1 MSDAGVSNQAK
12 ASLRAVSDNL
22 RKALGED
29 LDALRAAIDERAKA
43 LDATI
48 AHTDTLLDQVVRE
61 VGEAADAEAGRAAK
75 QARSEAEQVA
85 QQTLDAVRLQAQE
98 ELATQCAR
106 LEGARATLEAQLT
119 AAQARQ
125 AETASA
131 LAEAQHEIEAARRAW
146 ADQGSRLDEAHRRIR
161 ELEEDHAQWTL
172 GRQVAEAHLEEERQ
186 RRKTIAVQLEGAQE
200 ELRLARAETRS
211 FQLEAQHLGE
221 RIHRL
226 ETTTAHRD
234 SNAQLPLQGAD
245 VRGAMLDNLRNALNA
260 LGGAQTADAI
270 LASLLESLSAHF
282 VTVALFVV
290 GPSGLTRWRSLGAD
304 RDDSA
309 QFAIIPL
316 SSDFLAARAVRNQAV
331 VVDQAVAWNRVPS
344 SGEKTPQAAAV
355 PVIANERVIA
365 VAYVEHPQDRPEPDV
380 ALFTK
385 MAEVLTDRVNQRLQ
399 RAPSI
404 TRVPPERLLGPAA
417 ETNAPAADNESAR
430 YVLARQVRR
439 VPINDGVTVL
449 LNGVASALVDLS
461 PLGAQVVSPSA
472 VYPNRS
478 VRIVLPRD
486 EGDLSCKA
494 RIVWARI
501 ERQPDDTSARYR
513 AGLEFTEADK
523 AAVQVF
529 VTRHG
534 AVHMSPAPSTMH

>member
-1 MSDAGVSNQAK
+1 MPDAGVSNQAK

-29 LDALRAAIDERAKA
+29 LDALRAAMDERAKA

-61 VGEAADAEAGRAAK
+61 LSEAADAEADRAAR
-75 QARSEAEQVA
+75 QARTEAEQVA
-85 QQTLDAVRLQAQE
+85 QQTLDAVRLHAQE
-98 ELATQCAR
+98 ELAAQCAR
-106 LEGARATLEAQLT
+106 LEAARATLEAQLA

-131 LAEAQHEIEAARRAW
+131 LADAQHEIEAARRAW
-146 ADQGSRLDEAHRRIR
+146 ADQGSRLDETHRRIR

-172 GRQVAEAHLEEERQ
+172 ARQVAEAHLEEERQ
-186 RRKTIAVQLEGAQE
+186 RRKTIAVQLESLQE
-200 ELRLARAETRS
+200 ELRLARAEAKS

-226 ETTTAHRD
+226 ATTTVRE
-234 SNAQLPLQGAD
+234 SNGQSPSPGTD

-260 LGGAQTADAI
+260 LADAQTADAI
-270 LASLLESLSAHF
+270 LASLLESLSGHF
-282 VTVALFVV
+282 VTVALYVV
-290 GPSGLTRWRSLGAD
+290 GPGGLTRWRSLGAD
-304 RDDSA
+304 RDEAA
-309 QFAIIPL
+309 QFATIPL
-316 SSDFLAARAVRNQAV
+316 DSDFVAARAVRDQAV
-331 VVDQAVAWNRVPS
+331 LIDHAVAWNRAVNS
-344 SGEKTPQAAAV
+344 SGKTAKAAAV
-355 PVIANERVIA
+355 PVVANERVIA
-365 VAYVEHPQDRPEPDV
+365 VAYVEHPQDRAETDV
-380 ALFTK
+380 ALYTR
-385 MAEVLTDRVNQRLQ
+385 MAEVLTDRVNQRLR

-404 TRVPPERLLGPAA
+404 TRVPPDRLLGPAA
-417 ETNAPAADNESAR
+417 ETNPPTPDNESAR
-430 YVLARQVRR
+430 YVLARQARR
-439 VPINDGVTVL
+439 VPISDGVTVL

-461 PLGAQVVSPSA
+461 TLGAQVVSPSA

-501 ERQPDDTSARYR
+501 EQQQDEAAVRYR

-529 VTRHG
+529 VTKHG
-534 AVHMSPAPSTMH
+534 TVHMSPAPSTMH

>member
-1 MSDAGVSNQAK
+1 MSEAGVSNQAK
-12 ASLRAVSDNL
+12 ASLRVVSDNL

-29 LDALRAAIDERAKA
+29 LDALRVAIDERAKA

-48 AHTDTLLDQVVRE
+48 AHTDTLLDQVARE
-61 VGEAADAEAGRAAK
+61 VSEAADAEADRAAK

-85 QQTLDAVRLQAQE
+85 QQTLNAVRLEAQD

-106 LEGARATLEAQLT
+106 LEAARATLEAQLT

-131 LAEAQHEIEAARRAW
+131 LADAQHEIEAARRAW
-146 ADQGSRLDEAHRRIR
+146 ADQGSRLDETHLRIR
-161 ELEEDHAQWTL
+161 ELEENHAQWTL
-172 GRQVAEAHLEEERQ
+172 ARQVAEAHLEEERQ
-186 RRKTIAVQLEGAQE
+186 RRKTIAVQLEGVQE
-200 ELRLARAETRS
+200 ELLLARAESKSSR
-211 FQLEAQHLGE
+211 LEAEHLRE

-226 ETTTAHRD
+226 ATASNRE
-234 SNAQLPLQGAD
+234 SNAQPFPATDG
-245 VRGAMLDNLRNALNA
+245 RGAMLDMLRTALNA

-270 LASLLESLSAHF
+270 LASLLESLSGHF

-290 GPSGLTRWRSLGAD
+290 SPAGLTRWRSLGAD
-304 RDDSA
+304 RDDAA
-309 QFAIIPL
+309 QFAVIPL
-316 SSDFLAARAVRNQAV
+316 SSDSLVARALRNQALV
-331 VVDQAVAWNRVPS
+331 LDRALVWTQPETS
-344 SGEKTPQAAAV
+344 SETTAQAAAV
-355 PVIANERVIA
+355 PVIANDRVIA
-365 VAYVEHPQDRPEPDV
+365 VAYVEHPQDRSESEV
-380 ALFTK
+380 AVFTK
-385 MAEVLTDRVNQRLQ
+385 MAEVLTERVNQRLQ
-399 RAPSI
+399 RAPALSK
-404 TRVPPERLLGPAA
+404 TPPDRLLGPAA
-417 ETNAPAADNESAR
+417 ETNSPATEDEPAR
-430 YVLARQVRR
+430 YVLARQARR

-461 PLGAQVVSPSA
+461 TLGAQVVSPSA

-501 ERQPDDTSARYR
+501 EQRQDEAEVRYR
-513 AGLEFTEADK
+513 AGLEFTDADK
-523 AAVQVF
+523 DAVQVF
-529 VTRHG
+529 VTRHR